1 MSCAVL
7 VRQDLRQL
15 FVSVDR
21 FTDIRV
27 GDVSTVFMWGDI
39 VWFALTF
46 RELFGHPLF
55 GCFHDVC
62 QSFVY
67 SISFD
72 NLDYVG
78 YVELW

>member
-1 MSCAVL
+1 MSRAVIA
-7 VRQDLRQL
+7 RQDLHQL

-21 FTDIRV
+21 FTEIRV

-55 GCFHDVC
+55 GCFHGVC

-67 SISFD
+67 RVSFD
-72 NLDYVG
+72 EHSCVG
-78 YVELW
+78 YVELG